1 MGDSSSFWISK
12 NRIMSKIVIY
22 VKLVIVT
29 VTLIVTPVAAGGD
42 FTRYRDPDIK
52 VSFAYPE
59 KFKPESPAEQSTRFL
74 VSWRTKK
81 SRNVMATCF
90 LKATP
95 TVGDDAA
102 ARYQLKVNPE
112 ERVKSYMD
120 FAKKAGR
127 KPYLISQSSIII
139 DDLDGVY
146 FVFKATSKSFDKTV
160 TMDLHHIVTFW
171 DGYQIMLACGTALP
185 YQLVDQAPE
194 EIIDKVVKNVEAE
207 IMKVLR
213 TLHFDRN

>member
-1 MGDSSSFWISK
+1 MPKFLIYLNSIFLVFVVSQAAAGDS
-12 NRIMSKIVIY
+12 
-22 VKLVIVT
+22 
-29 VTLIVTPVAAGGD
+29 
-42 FTRYRDPDIK
+42 FTWYRDPDVK

-74 VSWRTKK
+74 VNWRTKT
-81 SRNVMATCF
+81 SRDLMATCF
-90 LKATP
+90 LKMVP

-102 ARYQLKVNPE
+102 ARYQLKINPE
-112 ERVKSYMD
+112 ERVQSFMD

-127 KPYLISQSSIII
+127 KPSLTSHRNIMI

-146 FVFKATSKSFDKTV
+146 FVIKFTSETFDKTM
-160 TMDLHHIVTFW
+160 TLDLHHIVTFW
-171 DGYQIMLACGTALP
+171 DGHQIVLACGTALR
-185 YQLVDQAPE
+185 YQLAGQAPE
-194 EIIDKVVKNVEAE
+194 ETIEQVVKNVEVE